1 MPLAMHAL
9 DAFDKATA
17 NEEIAAYACIERMYD
32 APMTPDRPRRR
43 PLLLAGLRGFEAAAR
58 HLSFTLAASELSL
71 TQSSISRQIAA
82 LEAQLGR
89 PLFERRTR
97 ALELTVIGERL
108 YASVRQALLAID
120 RTVDEIRGDGGS
132 PRVTVTTFA
141 SFASL
146 WLVPRLAEFQREHPG
161 IDIRIDASD
170 RMSDLETDE
179 VDVAVRW
186 LRPGAPVPTDALL
199 LQTEETTPAVAPR
212 LLASLRVKL
221 REPRDLGKLPILA
234 MDETLPSAPYSSWGR
249 WCEFAGV
256 APFDGAARLYFTYVD
271 QSVQAAV
278 RGQGVA
284 LVRTPFLDDLIA
296 SGDLVTPFPQLRMAT
311 GYRYFLIV
319 NRKRAGVAHVA
330 AFRNW
335 VVAEF
340 ARGPHRLT

>member
-1 MPLAMHAL
+1 
-9 DAFDKATA
+9 
-17 NEEIAAYACIERMYD
+17 MYD
-32 APMTPDRPRRR
+32 APMTLPARPRRR
-43 PLLLAGLRGFEAAAR
+43 PLVLAGLRGFEAAAR
-58 HLSFTLAASELSL
+58 HLSFTLAAAELNL
-71 TQSSISRQIAA
+71 TQSSISRQIAG

-97 ALELTVIGERL
+97 ALELTAAGERL
-108 YASVRQALLAID
+108 YAAARQALLALD
-120 RTVDEIRGDGGS
+120 RTVDELRGDGAS

-146 WLVPRLAEFQREHPG
+146 WLVPRLAEFQRHHPG

-170 RMSDLETDE
+170 RMVDLETDD

-199 LQTEETTPAVAPR
+199 LQAEESTPAVAPR
-212 LLASLRVKL
+212 LLAGLKVKL
-221 REPRDLGKLPILA
+221 REPRDLDRLPILA
-234 MDETLPSAPYSSWGR
+234 MDETVPSAPYSSWAR
-249 WCEFAGV
+249 WCEYAGI
-256 APFDGAARLYFTYVD
+256 APLNGAARLYFTYVD

-284 LVRTPFLDDLIA
+284 LVRTPFLDDLVA
-296 SGDLVTPFPQLRMAT
+296 SGDLVTPFAQLRMPT

-319 NRKRAGVAHVA
+319 NRKRAGVPHVA
-330 AFRNW
+330 AFRDW
-335 VVAEF
+335 IVAEF